1 MAYCAESKAILF
13 GNLIDSSTI
22 IEFQKK
28 TSESYSTD
36 QLFQVLNQHQLYQKK
51 IIFFLI
57 FDSYSYNMSHIII

>member
-36 QLFQVLNQHQLYQKK
+36 HSTSIVSKK
-51 IIFFLI
+51 NYFF
-57 FDSYSYNMSHIII
+57 FNF